1 VPLAADNTARLCGKC
16 HREQHAQLYN
26 APTRNNREFFET
38 DAFRAAF
45 QSWNMGRVFTAYR
58 NHPRHL
64 KLFGKALNQETL
76 GRWLGLT
83 QAQVSKI
90 EHSSRPETRLDILI
104 GWAQAL
110 QLPSDM
116 LWFDMPNQS
125 RFASNHQSGQESS
138 APIPPNGLVVPQSP
152 DHLLVANTGMD
163 TLELLGS
170 LSAAL
175 SVPDRID
182 SSYVETLR
190 SQIGQIV
197 ALDNR
202 FGGAELARLSE
213 RFFRT
218 LHKRIGAGSFE
229 RSIRRDLLA
238 SAGELAEVSG
248 WLSYDANRQ
257 DAVRR
262 MNQEALY
269 FTRLAGDTAIELLTL
284 QNASMHAGFMGQPQE
299 ALDIT
304 EMVLAGQ
311 YKLSPRVEALFLT
324 RKARALAQGG
334 DTAALRILSK
344 ARSLFEDGVNSDDP
358 AWAWWIDE
366 SELSWHEG
374 MCQQDLGDSH
384 NAVDQFER
392 SVAAAPVSQIRS
404 QYVHRAYLFE
414 AQVNLRSWSA
424 ASATARDLIPL
435 ATEVAST
442 RTIVLL
448 QKVLRQLTGPGSSV
462 PSSFLHD
469 AASLNSA
476 LDYSPV

>member
-1 VPLAADNTARLCGKC
+1 
-16 HREQHAQLYN
+16 
-26 APTRNNREFFET
+26 
-38 DAFRAAF
+38 
-45 QSWNMGRVFTAYR
+45 
-58 NHPRHL
+58 
-64 KLFGKALNQETL
+64 
-76 GRWLGLT
+76 
-83 QAQVSKI
+83 
-90 EHSSRPETRLDILI
+90 
-104 GWAQAL
+104 
-110 QLPSDM
+110 
-116 LWFDMPNQS
+116 
-125 RFASNHQSGQESS
+125 
-138 APIPPNGLVVPQSP
+138 
-152 DHLLVANTGMD
+152 MD

-170 LSAAL
+170 LSASL
-175 SVPDRID
+175 WVPERID

-190 SQIGQIV
+190 SHIGQIV

-218 LHKRIGAGSFE
+218 LRKHIGAGSFE
-229 RSIRRDLLA
+229 WSIRRELLA
-238 SAGELAEVSG
+238 TAGELAEVSG
-248 WLSYDANRQ
+248 WLSCDANRQ

-304 EMVLAGQ
+304 EMVLTGN
-311 YKLSPRVEALFLT
+311 YNLSSRVEALFLT

-334 DTAALRILSK
+334 DASALKILSK
-344 ARSLFEDGVNSDDP
+344 VRSLFQDGVNNDDP

-366 SELSWHEG
+366 RELSWHEA

-392 SVAAAPVSQIRS
+392 SVAATPVSETRS
-404 QYVHRAYLFE
+404 QYLHRAYLFE
-414 AQVNLRSWSA
+414 AQVNLRSWTA

-442 RTIVLL
+442 RTVVLL
-448 QKVLRQLTGPGSSV
+448 QEVLRQLTVADSSAPG
-462 PSSFLHD
+462 SFLHD
-469 AASLNSA
+469 AASLNSVLEYA
-476 LDYSPV
+476 PV